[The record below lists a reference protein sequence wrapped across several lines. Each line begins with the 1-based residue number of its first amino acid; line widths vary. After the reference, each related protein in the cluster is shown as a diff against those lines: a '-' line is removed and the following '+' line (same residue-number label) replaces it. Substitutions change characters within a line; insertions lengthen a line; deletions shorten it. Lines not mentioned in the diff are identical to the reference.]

1 MALVGHWKPRG
12 QAWQVPERVA
22 LAKVPGLQGLQAPL
36 PEGAK
41 KPELQARQVEAW
53 APEKVPAGQVLQ
65 LLEPG
70 VLAYWP
76 GAQAPHESW
85 ATSGLKVPTGL
96 HRGREAGQKAAA
108 EEVRGQCACRIAA
121 QPGSRPTLRA
131 RHHAGHIRSKA
142 KGVLTR
148 L

>member
-1 MALVGHWKPRG
+1 
-12 QAWQVPERVA
+12 VA

-41 KPELQARQVEAW
+41 QPELQARQVDAW

-76 GAQAPHESW
+76 GAQAPQESW
-85 ATSGLKVPTGL
+85 ATSGLNVPTGL
-96 HRGREAGQKAAA
+96 HKDTKEGWQTVAAEVKPGSVHAALVPSQAASHPQAQQAGQH
-108 EEVRGQCACRIAA
+108 R
-121 QPGSRPTLRA
+121 
-131 RHHAGHIRSKA
+131 
-142 KGVLTR
+142 
-148 L
+148 

>member
-41 KPELQARQVEAW
+41 KPELQARQVEAL

-96 HRGREAGQKAAA
+96 HTGREGGRAGGGIR
-108 EEVRGQCACRIAA
+108 RGAGGVCMHWCPASQQA
-121 QPGSRPTLRA
+121 TLE
-131 RHHAGHIRSKA
+131 HKHTG
-142 KGVLTR
+142 
-148 L
+148 

>member
-1 MALVGHWKPRG
+1 MLMALVGHWKPRG

-41 KPELQARQVEAW
+41 KPELQARQVEAL

-85 ATSGLKVPTGL
+85 ATSGLKVPTEL
-96 HRGREAGQKAAA
+96 HTGRERGQEAAA
-108 EEVRGQCACRIAA
+108 EGVSGECAHAA
-121 QPGSRPTLRA
+121 WVPSQA
-131 RHHAGHIRSKA
+131 AGHPRA
-142 KGVLTR
+142 
-148 L
+148 